1 MTSFAHSYRRALF
14 QPILLVIW
22 VTVSLFGVVSGPF
35 GTLEAMPLATRAL
48 YWPLVI
54 AIGIAIGAFLR
65 VALQQ
70 RLGLRSY
77 AAEAPAL
84 ALFATLLLTPPFWLI
99 TCHLA
104 GPSVT
109 PSWGSMALYI
119 FFVSIATSTLR
130 HALAEMPHVPLTE
143 PAVVSGLDADP
154 PGTRLLGRLDPALR
168 APLVRMQ
175 VRDHY
180 VDVVTEAGSESVL
193 LRLADAIAEAEGEPG
208 LQVHRS
214 HWVALRAVLTRR
226 RGRGKVVLLMR
237 DGAVVPVSRTYLAE
251 VEALDLPEVT
261 QEDEMRRAAE

>member
-1 MTSFAHSYRRALF
+1 MTSFAQSYRRALL

-22 VTVSLFGVVSGPF
+22 VTTSLFGVIAGPF
-35 GTLEAMPLATRAL
+35 GTLEAMPLATRAC
-48 YWPLVI
+48 YWPLLI

-65 VALQQ
+65 VTLQQ

-109 PSWGSMALYI
+109 PSWGNMALYI

-130 HALAEMPHVPLTE
+130 HALAAMPHVPLMETPPEAE
-143 PAVVSGLDADP
+143 PDP
-154 PGTRLLGRLDPALR
+154 PGPRLLARLEPTLR

-180 VDVVTEAGSESVL
+180 VDVVTDAGSDSLL
-193 LRLADAIAEAEGEPG
+193 LRLADAIAETEGEPG

-214 HWVALRAVLTRR
+214 HWVALRAVVALH
-226 RGRGKVVLLMR
+226 RGRGKVVLRMR

-251 VEALDLPEVT
+251 VEALALPEAGR
-261 QEDEMRRAAE
+261 EEMRRAAE